1 MHSGLQDRLGI
12 DRLQTGE
19 RRPRVIEIAFR
30 DGVASRGDLLRGRV
44 EVLDFQMFF
53 ELFVSVTVRYVP
65 RKQYPPEAD
74 VWQVE
79 SRGGG
84 CRKSDL

>member
-1 MHSGLQDRLGI
+1 M
-12 DRLQTGE
+12 
-19 RRPRVIEIAFR
+19 AFR
-30 DGVASRGDLLRGRV
+30 DGAASRGDLLRGRV

-53 ELFVSVTVRYVP
+53 ELFVSVTVGYVQ

>member
-1 MHSGLQDRLGI
+1 M
-12 DRLQTGE
+12 
-19 RRPRVIEIAFR
+19 AFR
-30 DGVASRGDLLRGRV
+30 DGAASRGDLLRGRV

-53 ELFVSVTVRYVP
+53 ELFVSVTVGYVQ
-65 RKQYPPEAD
+65 RKQYPLEAD